1 VTSES
6 LTTDGDQANRIG
18 GANIVEG
25 ENSAVN
31 RRNVIE

>member
-1 VTSES
+1 VTSEP

-18 GANIVEG
+18 VANIVKW